1 MEHVLI
7 TVCIAD
13 GAVCADYRLPAG
25 VAVGKLLPLLRDILA
40 QQYPTVCGSWTR
52 LRLYASGYPL
62 NEEKTLA
69 DHGIWDGRILEAQ
82 EAL

>member
-7 TVCIAD
+7 TVCTMD
-13 GAVCADYRLPAG
+13 GTVCGDYRLPSG
-25 VAVGKLLPLLRDILA
+25 VAVGKLLPLLRDVLA
-40 QQYPTVCGSWTR
+40 QQSPAVCGPWTKIQ
-52 LRLYASGYPL
+52 LCASGYPL

-69 DHGIWDGRILEAQ
+69 DHGIWDGRILVVQ